1 MGARMWLAGL
11 VAVLAV
17 LVGGGPAAAHS
28 DLASSDPEDGAVL
41 AQPPTSVAFTFNE
54 SLLPQGNAITLTD
67 TASGQRLTVAA
78 ADVDGDTVSVPW
90 PQAAPA
96 GQYRAAY
103 RVVSADGHPIAGSI
117 TFTVQAGAS
126 ASPDPSASASAPT
139 ATPTPAPS
147 AGAPVATPAATP
159 LASPQPAAAPGSDA
173 DANMAVWA
181 LGVGVLVLGSV
192 GAATWY
198 ARRARRA

>member
-1 MGARMWLAGL
+1 MGARVWLAGL

-17 LVGGGPAAAHS
+17 LVGVGPAAAHS
-28 DLASSDPEDGAVL
+28 DLASSDPADGAVL
-41 AQPPTSVAFTFNE
+41 AQPPASVTFTFNE

-67 TASGQRLTVAA
+67 TASGQRLEVAA

-96 GQYRAAY
+96 GEYRAAY

-117 TFTVQAGAS
+117 TFTVQSGAPT
-126 ASPDPSASASAPT
+126 SPDPSASVSAPPAT
-139 ATPTPAPS
+139 ATSAPS
-147 AGAPVATPAATP
+147 PQAPVATP
-159 LASPQPAAAPGSDA
+159 LASPQPAAASGSDA
-173 DANMAVWA
+173 DTNMAVWA
-181 LGVGVLVLGSV
+181 LGVGVLVLGAV